1 MSNQLQTTTGKF
13 KLPELEELYGD
24 VELAGKHNDLNK
36 LLNCQPKKEWVKQN
50 TYANNSNYIPVEIIE
65 YLLTSIFIKWRLEVK
80 ALAVIAN
87 SVVATVRL
95 HVLNP
100 ITGEWDWQDGV
111 GASPIQTKKGAPAT
125 DFAQVNTAA
134 VQMAAPAAE
143 TYAFKDAAEKFGK
156 LFGKDLNRKDEMNY
170 QQMMDAKFQ
179 PNAPKEEIPE
189 ELKDVIAFADKANL
203 ANIYNAN
210 PNLHSNPEFMKLL
223 NQRKTELNGSA
234 NKQPAGTN

>member
-1 MSNQLQTTTGKF
+1 MSNQLQPSKF
-13 KLPELEELYGD
+13 KLPELDELYGN

-36 LLNCQPKKEWVKQN
+36 LLNCQPKKEWIKQN

-80 ALAVIAN
+80 EIAVIAN

-100 ITGEWDWQDGV
+100 ITQEWDWQDGV
-111 GASPIQTKKGAPAT
+111 GASPIQTKKGAAAT
-125 DFAQVNTAA
+125 DFSQVNTAA

-170 QQMMDAKFQ
+170 QSMMDAKFT
-179 PNAPKEEIPE
+179 AGKEKQEIPE
-189 ELKDVIAFADKANL
+189 ELKDVIAFADKENL
-203 ANIYNAN
+203 ANIYKSN
-210 PNLHSNPEFMKLL
+210 PDLHSNPEFMKLL
-223 NQRKTELNGSA
+223 NKRKQELNGST
-234 NKQPAGTN
+234 NKQTAGTN

>member
-1 MSNQLQTTTGKF
+1 MSNQLQTTNEKY
-13 KLPELEELYGD
+13 KLPELAELYGD

-50 TYANNSNYIPVEIIE
+50 TFANNSNYIPVEIIE

-80 ALAVIAN
+80 SISVIAN
-87 SVVATVRL
+87 SVVAIVKL
-95 HVLNP
+95 HVWNP

-170 QQMMDAKFQ
+170 QPMMDAKFS
-179 PNAPKEEIPE
+179 AGKEKQDIPD
-189 ELKDVIAFADKANL
+189 ELKYVIAFADKENL
-203 ANIYNAN
+203 ANIYKSN
-210 PNLHSNPEFMKLL
+210 PDLHSNPEFMKLL

-234 NKQPAGTN
+234 NKQQAATH

>member
-1 MSNQLQTTTGKF
+1 MSNQLQPSKF
-13 KLPELEELYGD
+13 KLPELDELYGN

-36 LLNCQPKKEWVKQN
+36 LLNCQPKKEWIKQN
-50 TYANNSNYIPVEIIE
+50 TFANNSNYIPVEIIE

-80 ALAVIAN
+80 EIAVIAN

-100 ITGEWDWQDGV
+100 ITQEWDWQDGV
-111 GASPIQTKKGAPAT
+111 GASPIQTKKGAAAT
-125 DFAQVNTAA
+125 DFSQVNTAA

-170 QQMMDAKFQ
+170 SSMLDGKFQ
-179 PNAPKEEIPE
+179 ANQPKEEIPE
-189 ELKDVIAFADKANL
+189 ELKDVIAFADKPNL

-210 PNLHSNPEFMKLL
+210 PNLHSNPEFMRLL
-223 NQRKTELNGSA
+223 NERKKELNG
-234 NKQPAGTN
+234 NRNTQPA